1 MVKSSE
7 DSNVGMNYK
16 VIAFSPKET
25 WHPFKDTYYG
35 GQ

>member
-16 VIAFSPKET
+16 VITFSPKET
-25 WHPFKDTYYG
+25 PFQDTYYG